1 MTVLIATRGIVGSG
15 KTTRARAWVAEDP
28 VGRARV
34 NRDDIRSM
42 AHDGAWVARDDS
54 GPGTE
59 RAVLAVR
66 DAAITALLGRGVD
79 VVCDDTNLPSR
90 TVRDLRRL
98 AADAGAGFE
107 VWDLTDVPLDECI
120 RRDTARPGR
129 ARVGEHVAR
138 DQHARFVAGRP
149 WPLPLPDEPGSAAPA
164 DEPYV
169 PLPDAP
175 PAVLVDLDG
184 TAAVMCDRSPY
195 DETRVSEDTPN
206 EPVLAAVRGMR
217 AMGYDVV
224 FCSGRTDGCRAATEA
239 WLNAH
244 TGIPYVALLMR
255 RAGDQRADAVVKR
268 ELFDAH
274 IRGRYAVV
282 AVFDDRDS
290 VVAMWRAMGL
300 TVFQVAPGDF

>member
-1 MTVLIATRGIVGSG
+1 MTATLIVTRGIVGSG

-42 AHDGAWVARDDS
+42 AHDGAWTARTDTS
-54 GPGTE
+54 PGTE
-59 RAVLAVR
+59 RATVAVR
-66 DAAITALLGRGVD
+66 DAAITALLSRGVD

-98 AADAGAGFE
+98 ATAAGAGFE

-120 RRDTARPGR
+120 RRDTARQGR
-129 ARVGEHVAR
+129 ARVGEQVAR

-149 WPLPLPDEPGSAAPA
+149 CPLPMPDEPAAPA
-164 DEPYV
+164 PLAYV
-169 PLPDAP
+169 PPPDAP
-175 PAVLVDLDG
+175 AVVLVDLDG
-184 TAAVMCDRSPY
+184 TAAIMCDRSPY

-217 AMGYDVV
+217 AMGYHVV

-244 TGIPYVALLMR
+244 TGIPYAALLMR
-255 RAGDQRADAVVKR
+255 AAGDQRADAVVKR

-274 IRGRYAVV
+274 IRGQYRVV
-282 AVFDDRDS
+282 CVFDDRNS
-290 VVAMWRAMGL
+290 VVAMWRALGL
-300 TVFQVAPGDF
+300 TVMQVAPGNF

>member
-1 MTVLIATRGIVGSG
+1 MTTLIATRGIVGSG
-15 KTTRARAWVAEDP
+15 KTTRARAWVAVNP

-34 NRDDIRSM
+34 NRDDIRGM
-42 AHDGAWVARDDS
+42 AHDGAWHARDDS
-54 GPGTE
+54 SPGTE
-59 RAVLAVR
+59 RATLAVR
-66 DAAITALLGRGVD
+66 DAAISALLSRGVD
-79 VVCDDTNLPSR
+79 VVCDDTNLPAR

-98 AADAGAGFE
+98 AAAAGAGFE

-120 RRDTARPGR
+120 RRDTARVGR
-129 ARVGEHVAR
+129 ARVGEQVAR

-149 WPLPLPDEPGSAAPA
+149 YPLPLPDEPEPPVHQVYVPPPGAPA
-164 DEPYV
+164 V
-169 PLPDAP
+169 
-175 PAVLVDLDG
+175 VLVDLDG

-195 DETRVSEDTPN
+195 DETRISEDTPN

-244 TGIPYVALLMR
+244 TGIPYAALLMR
-255 RAGDQRADAVVKR
+255 AAGDQRADAIVKR

-274 IRGRYAVV
+274 IRDQYQVI

-290 VVAMWRAMGL
+290 VVAMWRGLGL
-300 TVFQVAPGDF
+300 TVFQVAPGAF